1 MSPGCGLEGYL
12 GAGGGGRFPVGSLLP
27 VPKREASQSHVAPTT
42 MVGCVLRT

>member
-12 GAGGGGRFPVGSLLP
+12 GTGGGRFPVGSLLP
-27 VPKREASQSHVAPTT
+27 APKHEASQSHVAPTT